1 MRILLI
7 SEDEKKSIQY
17 EDILKSD
24 FVVVKKWENNF
35 LILKNRYG
43 SYNIE
48 IDKLGLEYH
57 LKYDMLKYF

>member
-7 SEDEKKSIQY
+7 TEDEKKSIQY

-24 FVVVKKWENNF
+24 FIVVKKWENNF

-43 SYNIE
+43 SSNIE
-48 IDKLGLEYH
+48 INKLVLEHH
-57 LKYDMLKYF
+57 LKYIIFNYL